1 MTSYHV
7 LDHTKIWFMFM
18 KVEKLF
24 EKFEQELKFIDGMED
39 TSHAQIQSKA
49 ENYKSFVTKKSKILP
64 ENSYILL
71 TAEASWSILL
81 GKVKNDCKMLL
92 KREAVTRRRLKIM
105 EMLDGGNRSRLKG
118 FDLFRLY
125 QILEQRSIMSEN
137 EETESLKRTMRA
149 SLLESYFLL
158 KNDLLAPPPLKPLVK
173 ELRAED
179 PEIVE
184 SFLNQIELKY
194 S

>member
-1 MTSYHV
+1 MTSHV
-7 LDHTKIWFMFM
+7 LNHNTNIFWFM

-24 EKFEQELKFIDGMED
+24 EKFEQELKFIDGMGES
-39 TSHAQIQSKA
+39 SHAHIQSKV
-49 ENYKSFVTKKSKILP
+49 ENYKSFVAKKSKILP

-71 TAEASWSILL
+71 TAETSWSILS

-105 EMLDGGNRSRLKG
+105 EMLDCGNRSRLKG

-137 EETESLKRTMRA
+137 EETESLKRDMRA

-158 KNDLLAPPPLKPLVK
+158 RNDLLAPPPLKPLVK